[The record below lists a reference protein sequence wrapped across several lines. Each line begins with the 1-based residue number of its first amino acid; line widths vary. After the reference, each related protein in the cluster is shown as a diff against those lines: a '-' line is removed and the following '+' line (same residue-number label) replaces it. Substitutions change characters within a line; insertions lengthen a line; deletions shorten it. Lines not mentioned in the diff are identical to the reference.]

1 MNEDK
6 LKAELDSLHAETL
19 ALQTILITLLIRM
32 LATPHLGP
40 IVSPSLDEAANRI
53 EDFAIMMGER
63 ASPGHVVKALEI
75 VEQLR
80 AATVGDGPKPRRG
93 V

>member
-1 MNEDK
+1 MNEDE
-6 LKAELDSLHAETL
+6 LNAELDSLHAETL

-32 LATPHLGP
+32 LATPHVGA
-40 IVSPSLDEAANRI
+40 IVAPSLNEAANRL

-80 AATVGDGPKPRRG
+80 SATVGDSPKPRHD